1 MLKSYLCL
9 VNPSL
14 ASSKHILRFLK
25 VLFLLWSSAIFAQ
38 EKELIRYC
46 QENRFNPV
54 GFSESLSK
62 ARPSTASLRVLTA
75 YEKSLNGNYL
85 GFTQDVLALK
95 KVKVSTLKNPFILH
109 LYRLQQCELQLHLGE
124 FTAAKEG
131 LRRVVESARRQRQN
145 QWVSQA
151 YRLLSNVYLHENK
164 KDSADASNYK
174 AIEFAKR
181 SNSKLELALCLHQ
194 SAITHAQFSNI
205 QEAVTQALLA
215 LQVVEKLNN
224 NYYECIFNR
233 FIAELSLD
241 AGNLREAENYLRKCQ
256 LKSGRIS
263 STRLKLENDILR
275 ARIEIRKGFPKEVL
289 VFFPTSV
296 KGLERLKDYTSLG
309 EAWMVLGETYNAAG
323 QTKQSLDAFNT
334 SLTYFDQSGEPEKMA
349 SVYHQVGLVYLSKRD
364 LANAEKNI
372 LKSILI
378 RNEIKERTRIYESYF
393 ALSNVYAAQ
402 GKKQQAYDYLK
413 RHTDF
418 LRRNSFSIDSKKI
431 EDLTQTNSRE
441 ERERLIET
449 QEEKLQKE
457 LKEKEILKLQSDRQ
471 LLGISIVIAIFF
483 LSAVSVFF
491 IIRQRNTLQEQRESE
506 MSQTLLRSQMNPH
519 FIFNALAVIQSYIY
533 ENTPEKTSKFLVN
546 FSRLIRLILENSP
559 KEFITIDIEKEILS
573 KYLTT
578 QKLRFEDRFNFV
590 IDIDEELLFKRA
602 LIPPMITQPFIENSI
617 EHGQLHTIERG
628 VIKIHMKEDAGM
640 LTIEITDN
648 GVGRTKA
655 GKIKKNKTHKSM
667 AIDITRERI
676 EIMNKKYKGKG
687 SLTIEDL
694 DLKHKTGTRVII
706 CLPIIYENTTFE
718 AYEKST
724 DN

>member
-1 MLKSYLCL
+1 MMKSYLCL
-9 VNPSL
+9 VNQRL
-14 ASSKHILRFLK
+14 ITSKYLHPILV
-25 VLFLLWSSAIFAQ
+25 VLFILWSSMIFAQ
-38 EKELIRYC
+38 EEALIRYC
-46 QENRFNPV
+46 QDNRFNPV
-54 GFSESLSK
+54 GFNETLKNVRVSS
-62 ARPSTASLRVLTA
+62 ASMRVFTA

-85 GFTQDVLALK
+85 GFSDDVLALK
-95 KVKVSTLKNPFILH
+95 SVNSKYLSDPFIQH
-109 LYRLQQCELQLHLGE
+109 LYQLQRCELQLHLGE
-124 FTAAKEG
+124 FATAKKG
-131 LRRVVESARRQRQN
+131 IRNVVESARSRREN

-151 YRLLSNVYLHENK
+151 YRLLSNVYLHENN
-164 KDSADASNYK
+164 KDSAVVANYK
-174 AIEFAKR
+174 AIMFAKR
-181 SNSKLELALCLHQ
+181 SNSKLEIALCLHQ

-205 QEAVTQALLA
+205 QEAVTQELLA
-215 LQVVEKLNN
+215 LQVVEKLSNQ
-224 NYYECIFNR
+224 YYECVFNR

-263 STRLKLENDILR
+263 SKRLKLENDILR
-275 ARIEIRKGFPKEVL
+275 ARIEIRKGFPNEVL
-289 VFFPTSV
+289 VFLPASV
-296 KGLERLKDYTSLG
+296 KGLEQLKDYTALG
-309 EAWMVLGETYNAAG
+309 EAWMVLGESYNAAG
-323 QTKQSLDAFNT
+323 QIQQSLDAFNT
-334 SLTYFDQSGEPEKMA
+334 SLTYFDNSGEQEKMA
-349 SVYHQVGLVYLSKRD
+349 GVYHQIGLVFLSKKD
-364 LANAEKNI
+364 LVKAEKNI

-378 RNEIKERTRIYESYF
+378 RNEIKERTRINESYF

-402 GKKQQAYDYLK
+402 GKKQLAYDYLR
-413 RHTDF
+413 RHNDF
-418 LRRNSFSIDSKKI
+418 LRGNYFSIDSKKI

-519 FIFNALAVIQSYIY
+519 FIFNALSVIQSYIY

-590 IDIDEELLFKRA
+590 IDINEELLFKRA

-617 EHGQLHTIERG
+617 EHGQLHTIEHG
-628 VIKIHMKEDAGM
+628 IIEIQMKEHLGM
-640 LTIEITDN
+640 LYIEINDN
-648 GVGRTKA
+648 GVGRTKS
-655 GKIKKNKTHKSM
+655 GKIKKNKTHRSM

-676 EIMNKKYKGKG
+676 EILNKKYKGKG
-687 SLTIEDL
+687 SLTIEDF
-694 DLKHKTGTRVII
+694 DKKNKTGTRVII

-724 DN
+724 NN

>member
-1 MLKSYLCL
+1 MLWLLLS
-9 VNPSL
+9 NQSL
-14 ASSKHILRFLK
+14 A
-25 VLFLLWSSAIFAQ
+25 Q
-38 EKELIRYC
+38 ESELIRFC
-46 QENRFNPV
+46 QENQFNPID
-54 GFSESLSK
+54 LSK
-62 ARPSTASLRVLTA
+62 KLKGKNPNTPTIRILKV
-75 YEKSLNGNYL
+75 YEKSLNGNYK
-85 GFTQDVLALK
+85 GFIHDAAQLNSIK
-95 KVKVSTLKNPFILH
+95 SQSINYPYILH
-109 LYRLQQCELQLHLGE
+109 LRQLEVCEFNLLNGE
-124 FTAAKEG
+124 FNTAKKG
-131 LRRVVESARRQRQN
+131 LERAVSFARTKREN

-151 YRLLSNVYLHENK
+151 YRLYSKVYLYENK
-164 KDSADASNYK
+164 KDSSDLLINR

-181 SNSKLELALCLHQ
+181 SNNELELALCLHQ
-194 SAITHAQFSNI
+194 SALNHAQFSNI
-205 QEAVTQALLA
+205 QEAVTQELLA

-224 NYYECIFNR
+224 TYYECIFNR

-241 AGNLREAENYLRKCQ
+241 AGNLREAENYLRKSQ
-256 LKSGRIS
+256 LKGGRIS
-263 STRLKLENDILR
+263 SKRLKLENDILR
-275 ARIEIRKGFPKEVL
+275 ARIEIRKGFPNEVL
-289 VFFPTSV
+289 VFLPASV
-296 KGLERLKDYTSLG
+296 KGLEALKDYLSLG
-309 EAWMVLGETYNAAG
+309 EAWMVLGETYNAA
-323 QTKQSLDAFNT
+323 KQINKSLDAFNT
-334 SLTYFDQSGEPEKMA
+334 SLTYFEQSRQPEKMA
-349 SVYHQVGLVYLSKRD
+349 SVYHQIGLVYLSKKD

-372 LKSILI
+372 LKAIVI
-378 RNEIKERTRIYESYF
+378 RNNIKERNRIYESYF
-393 ALSNVYAAQ
+393 ALSNVYAEQ
-402 GKKQQAYDYLK
+402 GQKQKAYDYLK

-457 LKEKEILKLQSDRQ
+457 LKEKEILQLQSDRQ

-491 IIRQRNTLQEQRESE
+491 IVRQRTTLQEQRESE

-578 QKLRFEDRFNFV
+578 QKLRFEDRFNFN
-590 IDIDEELLFKRA
+590 IEIDEELIFRRA

-617 EHGQLHTIERG
+617 EHGQLHTIEHG
-628 VIKIHMKEDAGM
+628 MIEITMKERFGM
-640 LTIEITDN
+640 LEVVITDN

-655 GKIKKNKTHKSM
+655 GKIKKNKSHKSM
-667 AIDITRERI
+667 ALEITRERI

-687 SLTIEDL
+687 SLTISDL
-694 DLKHKTGTRVII
+694 DEKQKTGTRVII
-706 CLPIIYENTTFE
+706 CLPIIYENTKFGS
-718 AYEKST
+718 YEKST

>member
-1 MLKSYLCL
+1 MKYTRSISTHPFLILSILVMLRHGHS
-9 VNPSL
+9 
-14 ASSKHILRFLK
+14 
-25 VLFLLWSSAIFAQ
+25 FAQ
-38 EKELIRYC
+38 EATLTRYC
-46 QENRFNPV
+46 QENRFNPIE
-54 GFSESLSK
+54 FSNRLKRQNPKSLSIRILK
-62 ARPSTASLRVLTA
+62 V
-75 YEKSLNGNYL
+75 YEKSLNGNYK
-85 GFTQDVLALK
+85 GFIHNAERLI
-95 KVKVSTLKNPFILH
+95 SINNRSIKNPYLIH
-109 LYRLQQCELQLHLGE
+109 LKQLEVSEYYLLTGE
-124 FTAAKEG
+124 FNAAKKE
-131 LRRVVESARRQRQN
+131 LERSVHYARKKREN
-145 QWVSQA
+145 HWVSQS
-151 YRLLSNVYLHENK
+151 YRLFSKVYLHENK
-164 KDSADASNYK
+164 KDSADLFIRR

-181 SNSKLELALCLHQ
+181 STNELELALCLHQ
-194 SAITHAQFSNI
+194 SAENSAQFSNI
-205 QEAVTQALLA
+205 QEAVTQELLA

-224 NYYECIFNR
+224 TYYECIFNR

-241 AGNLREAENYLRKCQ
+241 AGNLRESENYLRKCQ

-263 STRLKLENDILR
+263 SKRLKLENDILR
-275 ARIEIRKGFPKEVL
+275 ARIEIRKGFPNEVL
-289 VFFPTSV
+289 VFLPSSV
-296 KGLERLKDYTSLG
+296 KGLEQLKDYLSLG
-309 EAWMVLGETYNAAG
+309 EAWMVLGEAYNAAG
-323 QTKQSLDAFNT
+323 QINQSLEAFNS
-334 SLTYFDQSGEPEKMA
+334 SLTYFEQSRQPEKMA
-349 SVYHQVGLVYLSKRD
+349 SVYHQIGLVLLSKND
-364 LANAEKNI
+364 LLNAEKNI
-372 LKSILI
+372 LKAIVI
-378 RNEIKERTRIYESYF
+378 RNNIKERTRIYESYF

-402 GKKQQAYDYLK
+402 GQKQKAYDYLK

-457 LKEKEILKLQSDRQ
+457 LKEKEILQLQSDRQ

-559 KEFITIDIEKEILS
+559 KEFITIDIENEILS

-578 QKLRFEDRFNFV
+578 QKLRFEDRFNFK
-590 IDIDEELLFKRA
+590 IDIDEELMFRRA

-617 EHGQLHTIERG
+617 EHGQLHTIEDG
-628 VIKIHMKEDAGM
+628 MIEVSMKENQGM
-640 LTIEITDN
+640 LEVVISDN

-655 GKIKKNKTHKSM
+655 GKIKKNKSHKSM
-667 AIDITRERI
+667 ALEITRERI

-687 SLTIEDL
+687 SLSIEDL
-694 DLKHKTGTRVII
+694 NVKEKTGTRVII
-706 CLPIIYENTTFE
+706 CLPIIYENTTFGS
-718 AYEKST
+718 YEKST

>member
-9 VNPSL
+9 VNQSL
-14 ASSKHILRFLK
+14 ASSKHILRFLG
-25 VLFLLWSSAIFAQ
+25 VIFLLWSSAIFAQ
-38 EKELIRYC
+38 ENELIRYC

-62 ARPSTASLRVLTA
+62 NKPSTASLRVLTA

-131 LRRVVESARRQRQN
+131 LSRVVESARKQRQN

-289 VFFPTSV
+289 MFFPTSV
-296 KGLERLKDYTSLG
+296 KGLERLKDYSSLG
-309 EAWMVLGETYNAAG
+309 ETWMVLGETYNAAG

-349 SVYHQVGLVYLSKRD
+349 SVYHKVGLVYLSKRD

-378 RNEIKERTRIYESYF
+378 RNDIKERTRIYESYF

-402 GKKQQAYDYLK
+402 GKKQ
-413 RHTDF
+413 
-418 LRRNSFSIDSKKI
+418 
-431 EDLTQTNSRE
+431 
-441 ERERLIET
+441 
-449 QEEKLQKE
+449 
-457 LKEKEILKLQSDRQ
+457 
-471 LLGISIVIAIFF
+471 
-483 LSAVSVFF
+483 
-491 IIRQRNTLQEQRESE
+491 
-506 MSQTLLRSQMNPH
+506 
-519 FIFNALAVIQSYIY
+519 
-533 ENTPEKTSKFLVN
+533 
-546 FSRLIRLILENSP
+546 
-559 KEFITIDIEKEILS
+559 
-573 KYLTT
+573 
-578 QKLRFEDRFNFV
+578 
-590 IDIDEELLFKRA
+590 
-602 LIPPMITQPFIENSI
+602 
-617 EHGQLHTIERG
+617 
-628 VIKIHMKEDAGM
+628 
-640 LTIEITDN
+640 
-648 GVGRTKA
+648 
-655 GKIKKNKTHKSM
+655 
-667 AIDITRERI
+667 
-676 EIMNKKYKGKG
+676 
-687 SLTIEDL
+687 
-694 DLKHKTGTRVII
+694 
-706 CLPIIYENTTFE
+706 
-718 AYEKST
+718 
-724 DN
+724 

>member
-1 MLKSYLCL
+1 MLWLLLS
-9 VNPSL
+9 NQSL
-14 ASSKHILRFLK
+14 A
-25 VLFLLWSSAIFAQ
+25 Q
-38 EKELIRYC
+38 ESELIRFC
-46 QENRFNPV
+46 QENRFNPID
-54 GFSESLSK
+54 LSK
-62 ARPSTASLRVLTA
+62 KLKGKNPNTPTIRILKV
-75 YEKSLNGNYL
+75 YEKSLNGNYK
-85 GFTQDVLALK
+85 GFIHDAAQLNSIK
-95 KVKVSTLKNPFILH
+95 SQSINSPYILH
-109 LYRLQQCELQLHLGE
+109 LKQLEVCEYYLLNGE
-124 FTAAKEG
+124 FNAAKKG
-131 LRRVVESARRQRQN
+131 LERAVNFARTKHEN

-151 YRLLSNVYLHENK
+151 YRLYSKVYLYENK
-164 KDSADASNYK
+164 KDSSDLFIYR

-181 SNSKLELALCLHQ
+181 STNELELALCLHQ
-194 SAITHAQFSNI
+194 SALNHAQFSNI
-205 QEAVTQALLA
+205 QEAVTQELLA

-224 NYYECIFNR
+224 TYYECIFNR
-233 FIAELSLD
+233 FISELSLD
-241 AGNLREAENYLRKCQ
+241 VGNLREAENYLRKCQ

-263 STRLKLENDILR
+263 SKRLKLENDILR
-275 ARIEIRKGFPKEVL
+275 ARIEIRKGFPNEVL
-289 VFFPTSV
+289 VFLPASV
-296 KGLERLKDYTSLG
+296 KGLEDLKDYLSLG
-309 EAWMVLGETYNAAG
+309 EAWMVLGETYNAA
-323 QTKQSLDAFNT
+323 KQINKSLDAFNT
-334 SLTYFDQSGEPEKMA
+334 SLTYFEQSRQPEKMA
-349 SVYHQVGLVYLSKRD
+349 SVYHQIGLVYLSKKD
-364 LANAEKNI
+364 LGNAEKNI
-372 LKSILI
+372 LKAIVI
-378 RNEIKERTRIYESYF
+378 RNNIKERNRIYESYF
-393 ALSNVYAAQ
+393 ALSNVYAEQ
-402 GKKQQAYDYLK
+402 GQKQKAYDYLK

-457 LKEKEILKLQSDRQ
+457 LKEKEILQLQSDRQ

-491 IIRQRNTLQEQRESE
+491 IIRQRTTLQEQRESE

-578 QKLRFEDRFNFV
+578 QKLRFEDRFNFN
-590 IDIDEELLFKRA
+590 IEIDEELIFRRA

-617 EHGQLHTIERG
+617 EHGQLHTIEHG
-628 VIKIHMKEDAGM
+628 MIEITMKERFGM
-640 LTIEITDN
+640 LEVVITDN

-655 GKIKKNKTHKSM
+655 GKIKKKKSHKSM
-667 AIDITRERI
+667 ALEITRERI

-687 SLTIEDL
+687 SLTIDDL
-694 DLKHKTGTRVII
+694 DVKQKTGTRVII
-706 CLPIIYENTTFE
+706 CLPIIYENTKFGS
-718 AYEKST
+718 YEKST

>member
-1 MLKSYLCL
+1 VKYTRLFSINPFLIISMLWLLLS
-9 VNPSL
+9 NQSL
-14 ASSKHILRFLK
+14 A
-25 VLFLLWSSAIFAQ
+25 Q
-38 EKELIRYC
+38 ESELIRFC
-46 QENRFNPV
+46 QENRFNPID
-54 GFSESLSK
+54 LSK
-62 ARPSTASLRVLTA
+62 KLNGKNPNTPTIRILKV
-75 YEKSLNGNYL
+75 YEKSLNGNYK
-85 GFTQDVLALK
+85 GFIHDAAQLNSIKSQSINSPYIQHLK
-95 KVKVSTLKNPFILH
+95 QLEV
-109 LYRLQQCELQLHLGE
+109 CEYYLLNGE
-124 FTAAKEG
+124 FNAAKKG
-131 LRRVVESARRQRQN
+131 LERAVNFARTKHEN

-151 YRLLSNVYLHENK
+151 YRLYSKVYLYENK
-164 KDSADASNYK
+164 KDSADLLINR

-181 SNSKLELALCLHQ
+181 SNNELELALCLHQ
-194 SAITHAQFSNI
+194 SALNHAQFSNI
-205 QEAVTQALLA
+205 QEAVTQELLA

-224 NYYECIFNR
+224 TYYECIFNR
-233 FIAELSLD
+233 FISELSLD
-241 AGNLREAENYLRKCQ
+241 VGNLREAENYLRKCQ

-263 STRLKLENDILR
+263 SKRLKLENDILR
-275 ARIEIRKGFPKEVL
+275 ARIEIRKGFPNEVL
-289 VFFPTSV
+289 AFLPTSV
-296 KGLERLKDYTSLG
+296 KGLEALKDYLSLG
-309 EAWMVLGETYNAAG
+309 EAWMVLGETYNAA
-323 QTKQSLDAFNT
+323 KQINKSLEAFNT
-334 SLTYFDQSGEPEKMA
+334 SLTYFEQSRQPEKMA
-349 SVYHQVGLVYLSKRD
+349 SVYHQIGLVYLSKKD
-364 LANAEKNI
+364 LINAEKNI
-372 LKSILI
+372 LKAIVI
-378 RNEIKERTRIYESYF
+378 RNNIKERNRIYESYF
-393 ALSNVYAAQ
+393 ALSNVYAEQ
-402 GKKQQAYDYLK
+402 GQKQKAYDYLK

-457 LKEKEILKLQSDRQ
+457 LKEKEILQLQSDRQ

-491 IIRQRNTLQEQRESE
+491 IVRQRTTLQEQRESE

-578 QKLRFEDRFNFV
+578 QKLRFEDRFNFK
-590 IDIDEELLFKRA
+590 IDIDEELLFRRA

-617 EHGQLHTIERG
+617 EHGQLHTIEHG
-628 VIKIHMKEDAGM
+628 MIEITMKEHFGM
-640 LTIEITDN
+640 LEVVITDN

-655 GKIKKNKTHKSM
+655 GKIKKNKSHKSM
-667 AIDITRERI
+667 ALDITRERI

-687 SLTIEDL
+687 SLTISDL
-694 DLKHKTGTRVII
+694 DEKQKTGTRVII
-706 CLPIIYENTTFE
+706 CLPIIYENTKFGS
-718 AYEKST
+718 YEKST

>member
-1 MLKSYLCL
+1 MLWLLLSNQYL
-9 VNPSL
+9 
-14 ASSKHILRFLK
+14 
-25 VLFLLWSSAIFAQ
+25 AQ
-38 EKELIRYC
+38 ESELIRFC
-46 QENRFNPV
+46 QENRFNPIDL
-54 GFSESLSK
+54 SEKLK
-62 ARPSTASLRVLTA
+62 GKNPNTSTIRILKV
-75 YEKSLNGNYL
+75 YEKSLNGNYK
-85 GFTQDVLALK
+85 GFIHDAAQLNSIK
-95 KVKVSTLKNPFILH
+95 SQSINNPYILH
-109 LYRLQQCELQLHLGE
+109 LKQLEVCEYYLLNGE
-124 FTAAKEG
+124 FNSAKKG
-131 LRRVVESARRQRQN
+131 LERAVNFARKKHEN

-151 YRLLSNVYLHENK
+151 YRLYSKVYLYENK
-164 KDSADASNYK
+164 KDSADLFIYR

-181 SNSKLELALCLHQ
+181 STNELELALCLHQ
-194 SAITHAQFSNI
+194 SALNHAQFSNI
-205 QEAVTQALLA
+205 QEAVTQELLA

-224 NYYECIFNR
+224 TYYECIFNR
-233 FIAELSLD
+233 FISELSLD
-241 AGNLREAENYLRKCQ
+241 VGNLREAENYLRKCQ

-263 STRLKLENDILR
+263 SKRLKLENDILR
-275 ARIEIRKGFPKEVL
+275 ARIEIRKGFPNEVL
-289 VFFPTSV
+289 VFLPASV
-296 KGLERLKDYTSLG
+296 KGLEALKDYLSLG
-309 EAWMVLGETYNAAG
+309 EAWMVLGETYNAA
-323 QTKQSLDAFNT
+323 KQINNSLDAFNT
-334 SLTYFDQSGEPEKMA
+334 SLTYFEQSRQPEKMA
-349 SVYHQVGLVYLSKRD
+349 SVYHQIGLVYLSKKD
-364 LANAEKNI
+364 LGNAEKNI
-372 LKSILI
+372 LKAIVI
-378 RNEIKERTRIYESYF
+378 RNNIKERNRIYESYF
-393 ALSNVYAAQ
+393 ALSNVYAEQ
-402 GKKQQAYDYLK
+402 GQKQKAYDYLK

-457 LKEKEILKLQSDRQ
+457 LKEKEILQLQSDRQ

-491 IIRQRNTLQEQRESE
+491 IVRQRTTLQEQRESE

-578 QKLRFEDRFNFV
+578 QKLRFEDRFNFN
-590 IDIDEELLFKRA
+590 IEIDEELIFRRA

-617 EHGQLHTIERG
+617 EHGQLHTIEHG
-628 VIKIHMKEDAGM
+628 MIEITMKERFGM
-640 LTIEITDN
+640 LEVVITDN

-655 GKIKKNKTHKSM
+655 GKIKKNKSHKSM
-667 AIDITRERI
+667 ALEITRERI

-687 SLTIEDL
+687 SLTISDL
-694 DLKHKTGTRVII
+694 DEKQKTGTRVII
-706 CLPIIYENTTFE
+706 CLPIIYENTKFGS
-718 AYEKST
+718 YEKST